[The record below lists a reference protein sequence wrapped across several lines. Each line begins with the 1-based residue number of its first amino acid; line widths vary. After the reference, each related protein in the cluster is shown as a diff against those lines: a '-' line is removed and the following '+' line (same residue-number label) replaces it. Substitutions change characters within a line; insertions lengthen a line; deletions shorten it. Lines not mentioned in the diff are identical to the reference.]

1 MRSYPLLLP
10 AVLVIGLSAAVLGPV
25 SSEAEDKSLVAV
37 RVHKV
42 LLVNNN
48 PVVLLASEDDDSHLL
63 VFIDHFMA
71 QAIQMGLMDYS
82 IERPLTHDLI
92 GILLRRIGAK
102 VAKITITD
110 LKNDTYYALISLQ
123 ANGTTHQID
132 ARPSDAL
139 AIAVRNKAPIYV
151 SRKLMTHEAFPGDL
165 LPVIPPEPAVPN
177 VPDMPKHGA

>member
-10 AVLVIGLSAAVLGPV
+10 AVLVIGLSAAVVGPV

>member
-10 AVLVIGLSAAVLGPV
+10 ALLVISTAAAVLCPV
-25 SSEAEDKSLVAV
+25 SSEAEDRSLVAV
-37 RVHKV
+37 RVQKV

-48 PVVLLASEDDDSHLL
+48 PVVLLTSEDDDSHLL

-71 QAIQMGLMDYS
+71 QAIQFGLMDYS
-82 IERPLTHDLI
+82 IERPMTHDLI

-102 VAKITITD
+102 VDKITITD

-123 ANGTTHQID
+123 VNGTTHQID

-151 SRKLMTHEAFPGDL
+151 SRKLMTHEAFPGYL
-165 LPVIPPEPAVPN
+165 LPVIPPG
-177 VPDMPKHGA
+177 PDAPKHGA